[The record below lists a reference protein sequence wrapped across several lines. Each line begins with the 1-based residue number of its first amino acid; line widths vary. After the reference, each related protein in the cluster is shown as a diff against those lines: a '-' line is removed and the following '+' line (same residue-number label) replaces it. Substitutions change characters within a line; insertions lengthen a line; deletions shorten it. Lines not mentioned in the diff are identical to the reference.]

1 VLTIILSHFSKLELE
16 LELLGSEYNADLMR
30 DEMDV
35 FWTRSR
41 QASES
46 LSSRVPPSVAHS
58 HPDGAREK

>member
-35 FWTRSR
+35 FWTWSR

-46 LSSRVPPSVAHS
+46 LSLRVPPSVARS
-58 HPDGAREK
+58 HPDGAREE